1 MVTFWVEE
9 KANRTPPMEDELKV
23 YNLFLKVALIHTPQ
37 DYTSFLLTKTQ
48 TGQLLNQNQYNLIQK
63 ALVDAMAAKK
73 KADAGGADGA
83 KAEG

>member
-23 YNLFLKVALIHTPQ
+23 TFFKCSVDSHSSRLHL
-37 DYTSFLLTKTQ
+37 FLLTKIKTQ
-48 TGQLLNQNQYNLIQK
+48 TDQLLNQNQYNLIQK